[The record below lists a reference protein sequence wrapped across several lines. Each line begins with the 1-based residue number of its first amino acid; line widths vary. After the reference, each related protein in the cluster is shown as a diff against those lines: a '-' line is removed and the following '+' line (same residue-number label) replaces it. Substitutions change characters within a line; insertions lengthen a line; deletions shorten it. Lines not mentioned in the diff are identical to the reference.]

1 MQHPIWRRPTW
12 LPLVLILGAG
22 LVISLS
28 ACAPGGTAGAP
39 QSTSTAAPP
48 QSTSTSASTPTTQ
61 GTVNGLVV
69 AGPSCPVER
78 ADQPCPPKPVPDR
91 VVMIETTGGKV
102 VTHVTTDQKGRFTV
116 TLAPGTYDLQVLP
129 GASLYPVQRQRQQVT
144 VVVGKTVQVQV
155 MLDSGIR

>member
-1 MQHPIWRRPTW
+1 MQHPILRRPTW
-12 LPLVLILGAG
+12 LPLVLVLGVG
-22 LVISLS
+22 LAISIS
-28 ACAPGGTAGAP
+28 ACAPAGTAGTP

-48 QSTSTSASTPTTQ
+48 QSTSTSTSTTQ

-69 AGPSCPVER
+69 ASPSCPVER
-78 ADQPCPPKPVPDR
+78 EDQPCPPKPVPDR

-116 TLAPGTYDLQVLP
+116 TLASGTYDLQVLP
-129 GASLYPVQRQRQQVT
+129 GSSQYPAQRQRQQVT
-144 VVVGKTVQVQV
+144 VIAGKTVQVQV